1 MRIKGFSG
9 LDKIDKTGHP
19 AFWGM
24 SSYDDRYFSPG
35 FLVNVSPLWYYG
47 PMIKTRR
54 RTRDEVQRTLEL
66 RRSSI
71 ASPHKNKAKYSRK
84 AKHRDRFVT
93 E

>member
-1 MRIKGFSG
+1 
-9 LDKIDKTGHP
+9 
-19 AFWGM
+19 
-24 SSYDDRYFSPG
+24 
-35 FLVNVSPLWYYG
+35 
-47 PMIKTRR
+47 MIKARKK
-54 RTRDEVQRTLEL
+54 TRDEVQRTLEL